1 MPHRRPLVASTFA
14 LLLAACSPSS
24 GDAPSRSSDPPPD
37 QHLKAGLERLKAEGP
52 LPSAREAS
60 ALEYWL
66 HYKVMQATGME
77 EALGGEA
84 RAIAALKA
92 FGLAVERSAV
102 VAQTQVPRMTP
113 AAFDGT
119 GMDAGMMGAGYG
131 MVGGL
136 LTGSMLNG
144 GLTQD
149 QVAQAIEQGP
159 MKFEGQDGAMG
170 VDITQDGVNTTLE
183 QTIKENGVT
192 GKVKTKIHVDACPD
206 PQGKLVVT
214 IETES
219 QMAAGAAQGAV
230 KIAYRRERWLDD
242 DARLVEG
249 GDGSGDEFRIE
260 MSGTGASG
268 NNLSFTESTTTG
280 RGGLQTGQVE
290 RQRGFTIFNPK
301 DAEHTGKL
309 RDAALQFMR
318 FTAEVMLTG
327 ALGKQAPWESGRCVE
342 LKLRS
347 TPEKRAGAR
356 PNTAYTV
363 FAEPRAKKDGLPT
376 GGTVKATLTGA
387 NTLNPQGKVKAD
399 ATFDYQNP
407 TKKDERA
414 SIDFESRSK
423 RGVGKATLAF
433 DTEKRPSYRIDF
445 AQCPGGGRESMRACD
460 VSKPFTVTACGGTAS
475 ITHTPS
481 SDRVGTWT
489 FKFLGAGGFADAT
502 GTYTLSGTEESLTQH
517 LVSNKVCGHA
527 AGRTV
532 CATPKPSTATWTK
545 IEDCGE

>member
-347 TPEKRAGAR
+347 TPEKRTGAR

-376 GGTVKATLTGA
+376 GGTV
-387 NTLNPQGKVKAD
+387 
-399 ATFDYQNP
+399 
-407 TKKDERA
+407 
-414 SIDFESRSK
+414 
-423 RGVGKATLAF
+423 KATLAF